1 MSPGITGVKLH
12 GNFED
17 KARFPLDYGNNYC
30 FLILSRTKC
39 KTTHTSNHKS
49 YFLMDGRA
57 ALIACSLSCVYV
69 VVGQKVRR
77 NAADRSDSSVL
88 SKNQF
93 DLNNTFYERAIMQN
107 K

>member
-1 MSPGITGVKLH
+1 MFS
-12 GNFED
+12 
-17 KARFPLDYGNNYC
+17 
-30 FLILSRTKC
+30 
-39 KTTHTSNHKS
+39 
-49 YFLMDGRA
+49 
-57 ALIACSLSCVYV
+57 VYV